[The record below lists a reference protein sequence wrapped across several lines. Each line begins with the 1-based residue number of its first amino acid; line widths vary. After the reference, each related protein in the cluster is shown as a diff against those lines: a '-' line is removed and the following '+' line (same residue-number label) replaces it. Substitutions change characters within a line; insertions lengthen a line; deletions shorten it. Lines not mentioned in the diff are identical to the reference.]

1 MPTLTTGHQ
10 LPTVVGADRPCD
22 ATDTLCALRDRLN
35 VLLDDY
41 DNTINRTVTAVPAAM
56 IWRDIADV
64 PNPTVSPDLRLPF
77 TRLGIDTDNMVNL
90 ALDARTITVRTDGL
104 YIMAA
109 NCQIDPVGIQNNQLF
124 ALILN
129 GGTKSA
135 SDMGGTTISRTTSR
149 MYAAVAELRWCFAG
163 DVLSVTASSTD
174 DPAGTA
180 IEYAWFAA
188 YWVADAS

>member
-10 LPTVVGADRPCD
+10 LPTIAGADRPCD
-22 ATDTLCALRDRLN
+22 ATVTLCALRDRLN
-35 VLLDDY
+35 VLLNDY

-56 IWRDIADV
+56 IWRELTDL
-64 PNPTVSPDLRLPF
+64 PNPTVSPDIHVPF

-90 ALDARTITVRTDGL
+90 ALDARAITVRTAGV

-124 ALILN
+124 ELILN
-129 GGTKSA
+129 GGNKSS

-149 MYAAVAELRWCFAG
+149 MYAAIAELRECFPG

-180 IEYAWFAA
+180 IEFAWFAA
-188 YWVADAS
+188 YWVADAF